1 MGLWIR
7 NRASGVEFEEALHA
21 LRGGLRLSFTA
32 LPDVAQPP
40 NIHAGD
46 EVAVVTEVKRPQVSG
61 MKARSTGAHILR
73 NKISI
78 LWPLSEPRNNRSPR
92 PLQP

>member
-7 NRASGVEFEEALHA
+7 IELSGVEFEEALHA

-46 EVAVVTEVKRPQVSG
+46 EVAVVTEVKRPQVFRDEG
-61 MKARSTGAHILR
+61 AFDRRAYLAQQNIDLVATLRAR
-73 NKISI
+73 N
-78 LWPLSEPRNNRSPR
+78 
-92 PLQP
+92 